1 MLAPGIKRTRPL
13 PNIVEV
19 SNLVKQYPGSEWPA
33 VRGVSFAVRQGEI
46 FGFLGPSGAGKTTT
60 LSMLSCLLKPTRGS
74 ATVAGFDVLRQPRE
88 IKRRIGFVPQD
99 LALHSTL
106 SAHDNLVFYG
116 RMYGLRGKE
125 LSQRVDSVL
134 KMAGLYD
141 RRKDAVETYSGGMK
155 RRLSVAAALLHRP
168 EVLFLDEPTVGVDPQ
183 SRSVIL
189 DTVQELKRQGTTV
202 VYATH
207 DREEAERLCDRVA
220 MIDQGKI
227 IALDTP
233 RALRDALGGG
243 LIVVGL
249 PEGAPDALEQELRAA
264 PAVGDASRAGCQLKV
279 KARSA
284 QQALPEVIDVLNR
297 LDINIWS
304 LEVLEPSLE
313 SAFLELTGRRL
324 RD

>member
-1 MLAPGIKRTRPL
+1 M

-19 SNLVKQYPGSEWPA
+19 DNLVKQYPGSDRHA
-33 VRGVSFAVRQGEI
+33 VRGVSFAIRQGEI
-46 FGFLGPSGAGKTTT
+46 FGFLGPNGAGKTTT
-60 LSMLSCLLKPTRGS
+60 LSMLSCLLKPTSGS

-88 IKRRIGFVPQD
+88 IRRRIGLAPQD
-99 LALHSTL
+99 LALHPTL

-125 LSQRVDSVL
+125 LSQRVDSAL
-134 KMAGLYD
+134 QMAGIYD
-141 RRKDAVETYSGGMK
+141 RRKDAVETYSGGTK
-155 RRLSVAAALLHRP
+155 RRLSVAAGVLHRP
-168 EVLFLDEPTVGVDPQ
+168 EILFLDEPAVGVEPQ
-183 SRSVIL
+183 SRSAIF
-189 DTVQELKRQGTTV
+189 DNIQELNRRGTTV

-207 DREEAERLCDRVA
+207 DAEEAERPCDRVA
-220 MIDQGKI
+220 MIDQGRI

-264 PAVGDASRAGCQLKV
+264 PAVGDASRAGCQIKV

-284 QQALPEVIDVLNR
+284 QQALPGVIDVLNR
-297 LDINIWS
+297 LDVNIRS

-313 SAFLELTGRRL
+313 SVFLELTGRRL